1 MHVLIAMI
9 RHGYA
14 DPSSS
19 CTRSA
24 DPGHVAPLADAV
36 EAPVLVRRAGA
47 AGDVKVDGGRVLVVA
62 AVLRGR
68 AGVVRGSSRRHRL
81 RRAERRVHQAE
92 QSVHVVVNPVLHA
105 AEPVLWDC
113 NQQQRNA

>member
-1 MHVLIAMI
+1 M
-9 RHGYA
+9 
-14 DPSSS
+14 
-19 CTRSA
+19 RSA

-68 AGVVRGSSRRHRL
+68 AGVVGGSCRRHRL

-105 AEPVLWDC
+105 AEPVVLWD
-113 NQQQRNA
+113 